1 MPNGLSYM
9 LFHILFEYVPIFE
22 KQKWMGKQ
30 IMTKGAQN
38 IFLRMSHS
46 RKTQIKAKS
55 AGI

>member
-1 MPNGLSYM
+1 MPIGLSYM